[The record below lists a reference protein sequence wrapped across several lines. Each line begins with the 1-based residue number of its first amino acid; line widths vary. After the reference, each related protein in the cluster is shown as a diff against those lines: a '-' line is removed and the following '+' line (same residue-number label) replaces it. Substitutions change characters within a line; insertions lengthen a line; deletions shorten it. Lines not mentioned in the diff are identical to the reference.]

1 MFSMTNFKSIA
12 GRFTGQT
19 DILEA
24 YLAGGL
30 WVAAADG
37 SISKAEAEN
46 VKSSAVN
53 DPLVSK
59 LFSASDVTKTFEEL
73 ASKLR
78 AAPDFAKACE
88 KELRDVA
95 GKGEDVSHAVYLC
108 LYKTANADNN
118 VDADERSVLNRAA
131 IALGIIDAD
140 RDAIESSVG
149 STVTFEDW

>member
-1 MFSMTNFKSIA
+1 MFNPTTFKSA
-12 GRFTGQT
+12 FGRFTGQT

-37 SISKAEAEN
+37 SISKEEAMTVKASAE
-46 VKSSAVN
+46 S

-59 LFSASDVTKTFEEL
+59 LFTAKDVGNTFQSL
-73 ASKLR
+73 TATLR
-78 AAPDFAKACE
+78 SAPDFAKACE

-95 GKGEDVSHAVYLC
+95 GKGEEVAQAVYLC

-118 VDADERSVLNRAA
+118 VDADERAVLNRAA
-131 IALGIIDAD
+131 MALGIIDAD
-140 RDAIESSVG
+140 RDAIEATVG
-149 STVTFEDW
+149 KTVTFEDW